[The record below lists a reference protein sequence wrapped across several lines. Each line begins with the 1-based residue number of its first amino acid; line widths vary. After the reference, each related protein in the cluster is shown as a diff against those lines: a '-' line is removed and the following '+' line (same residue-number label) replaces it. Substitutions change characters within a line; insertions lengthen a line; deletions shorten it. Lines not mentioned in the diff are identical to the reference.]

1 MSKTVESNFSRLM
14 RIHAGL
20 VYLKL
25 QKMMQ
30 DCGEELSPLAS
41 EKSSKSMSII
51 IQMSRSLSMV
61 ILHPCKVNKHF
72 GNLIICN
79 RENVDILL
87 TCDLINHYRTGR

>member
-1 MSKTVESNFSRLM
+1 M

-61 ILHPCKVNKHF
+61 ILRPYTVNKQF
-72 GNLIICN
+72 GNHMQS
-79 RENVDILL
+79 RKYRHP
-87 TCDLINHYRTGR
+87 INIRSDKSLQNG